1 MRPLRLQ
8 LLGHFR
14 LSDAEDREI
23 SIVAKKGQA
32 LLAYLAL
39 APECRASRI
48 ELATL
53 LWGDRFDEQA
63 RASLRQ
69 CLFELRKALPDDAR
83 EILSAEGETV
93 ALDGQAITIDV
104 REFERLAGADAR
116 VSLQQAADI
125 YRGDLLEDFDL
136 REAGFTDWLGDARRR
151 LRDRAYGTFERLA
164 DHLRE
169 DGETAAAV
177 AATERL
183 VALDPLR
190 EQGHR
195 LAMRL
200 YHEAGRRN
208 DALRQYQKC
217 CDIVRDELA
226 VEPEAETTAL
236 FQQIQSGEVSEFA
249 ESGTS
254 APPRGFGSIWRRRRP
269 TIARYPTGRRS
280 RCYRSTI

>member
-1 MRPLRLQ
+1 MRTLRLQ
-8 LLGHFR
+8 LFGNFR
-14 LSDAEDREI
+14 LSDADGREI
-23 SIVAKKGQA
+23 PIAARKGQA

-39 APECRASRI
+39 DPDGRATRMQ
-48 ELATL
+48 LATL

-69 CLFELRKALPDDAR
+69 CLFELRNAVPDVAR
-83 EILSAEGETV
+83 EILSADGETV
-93 ALDGQAITIDV
+93 ALDLDAITIDA

-116 VSLQQAADI
+116 APLQRAADL
-125 YRGDLLEDFDL
+125 YQGDLLADFDL
-136 REAGFTDWLGDARRR
+136 REAGFADWLGVARLR
-151 LRDRAYGTFERLA
+151 LRDRAYDVFERLA
-164 DHLRE
+164 GHLSDYRE
-169 DGETAAAV
+169 NEAAV
-177 AATERL
+177 AVAERL